1 MDQAWWPNAPN
12 TILLSIQRIPNLRLT
27 VEVANMSSSSSFA
40 RDIRPAVRQFIS
52 QQWSENWL
60 EGTSRGWLRAPT
72 IFLALVLLT
81 SGLTLAQA
89 DPFVGTWKL
98 DVAKSKFGPG
108 TERKSETRIVE
119 SSPTGMKVSVDR
131 TNADGSNQQYN
142 YTTNFDGRPHPITGM
157 APYGADSI
165 AVTLGAYNNLSIKL
179 MKGGKEVGSGTSL
192 VSADGKTL
200 TLTSKGTDASGK
212 TVSSVSVYEKQ

>member
-1 MDQAWWPNAPN
+1 MN
-12 TILLSIQRIPNLRLT
+12 TL
-27 VEVANMSSSSSFA
+27 SSFA
-40 RDIRPAVRQFIS
+40 RDIRTMLVS
-52 QQWSENWL
+52 QIVTLRSSEKRVKK
-60 EGTSRGWLRAPT
+60 TSRSWLLAVT
-72 IFLALVLLT
+72 AILALLPCT
-81 SGLTLAQA
+81 SGLALAQT

-98 DVAKSKFGPG
+98 NVTKSKFEPG

-142 YTTNFDGRPHPITGM
+142 YTTNFDGKPHPITGM

-165 AVTLGAYNNLSIKL
+165 AVTLGASNNLSFKL
-179 MKGGKEVGSGTSL
+179 TKAGKAVGSGTSV

-200 TLTSKGTDASGK
+200 TLTSEGTDASGK
-212 TVSSVSVYEKQ
+212 TVSSVSVYDKQ

>member
-1 MDQAWWPNAPN
+1 MN
-12 TILLSIQRIPNLRLT
+12 TVAGGIGPTVLSKLNPRQTLVNSVNGVSR
-27 VEVANMSSSSSFA
+27 SSLFA
-40 RDIRPAVRQFIS
+40 AAFI
-52 QQWSENWL
+52 
-60 EGTSRGWLRAPT
+60 
-72 IFLALVLLT
+72 LALVVFF
-81 SGLTLAQA
+81 SGAAVAQT

-98 DVAKSKFGPG
+98 NVAKSKFGPG

-142 YTTNFDGRPHPITGM
+142 YTTDFTGKPHPITGV

-165 AVTLGAYNNLSIKL
+165 AVTLGTSNSLSFKL
-179 MKGGKEVGSGTSL
+179 MKGGKAVGSGTSV

-200 TLTSKGTDASGK
+200 TLTSGGTGASGK
-212 TVSSVSVYEKQ
+212 SVRSVSVYDKQ

>member
-1 MDQAWWPNAPN
+1 MN
-12 TILLSIQRIPNLRLT
+12 TG
-27 VEVANMSSSSSFA
+27 SSFA
-40 RDIRPAVRQFIS
+40 CDIRPAVLSQFVTRQSSEYTVKRIS
-52 QQWSENWL
+52 RSWL
-60 EGTSRGWLRAPT
+60 LAAAA
-72 IFLALVLLT
+72 IFALVLFT
-81 SGLTLAQA
+81 PGAALAQA

-98 DVAKSKFGPG
+98 SVAKSKFGPG

-142 YTTNFDGRPHPITGM
+142 YTTNFDGKPHPITGT

-165 AVTLGAYNNLSIKL
+165 AMTLDSANTLSFEL
-179 MKGGKEVGSGTSL
+179 TKGGKVVGSGTSV

-200 TLTSKGTDASGK
+200 TLTAKGTDARGK
-212 TVSSVSVYEKQ
+212 TVSSVAVYDKQ